1 MTRSSLKS
9 IFYWAKSSYVNIA
22 HKIIAGPRIW
32 MGLNLGPYEVFSFA
46 TPGKMQNPIFVGE
59 FRRTLWV
66 ARHLRS
72 SLPAVLRPSTPSTQR
87 PRRRSSLLLQGTRL
101 SSSTSL
107 FVSIFVHFFS
117 RYLVV
122 LIACCVGV
130 RFVLRLLWEGV
141 GGGIGRPLYAAE
153 CKQDRDEYVRRCSST
168 WVTFFLFFCLFFSLL
183 ACGCFDC
190 GRLEICCFCCW

>member
-141 GGGIGRPLYAAE
+141 GGGVGRPPIRGGVQAGSGW
-153 CKQDRDEYVRRCSST
+153 VRQALPLNLGY
-168 WVTFFLFFCLFFSLL
+168 FFLFFCLFFSLL